1 VSADFG
7 KIFGKALRYA
17 FSFDRILPFFVV
29 DLIIVVSI
37 LVFLNS
43 LVNAMLYFG
52 GDFSSLPLVGQA
64 SVGSFFS
71 TLLIFAIIIIVLVLV
86 QLFFSGAIADNARLS
101 YGKKEQHITSSFA
114 AVKKRYW
121 SILGATILTGLIS
134 SAVNIVPYIGWIISF
149 IVSWFFIFIV
159 QAVIISNKG
168 AVDALKDSYKLFMK
182 NKLDVI
188 VFWLLLAIIGFAIFL
203 IALLPVGIIMLPI
216 ILSAK
221 TLSAMALIKSSMP
234 LILICGVIFAA
245 FLAYMNVF
253 QEAAR
258 TFFYLN
264 VRKK

>member
-1 VSADFG
+1 MSADFG

-17 FSFDRILPFFVV
+17 FSFDRMLPFFVV
-29 DLIIVVSI
+29 DLMLIVSM
-37 LVFLNS
+37 LVFINS

-52 GDFSSLPLVGQA
+52 GDFSSLPLAGQA
-64 SVGSFFS
+64 SVGSFLS
-71 TLLIFAIIIIVLVLV
+71 TLSVFIIIFIVLALV
-86 QLFFSGAIADNARLS
+86 QLFLSGAIADNARLS

-114 AVKKRYW
+114 IVKKRYW
-121 SILGATILTGLIS
+121 SIVGATILTGLIS
-134 SAVNIVPYIGWIISF
+134 FAVNIIPYIGWLISF
-149 IVSWFFIFIV
+149 IVPWFFIFII

-188 VFWLLLAIIGFAIFL
+188 IFWLLLAIIGFAIFL
-203 IALLPVGIIMLPI
+203 IALLPIGIILLPI

-221 TLSAMALIKSSMP
+221 TLSAMALIESSMP
-234 LILICGVIFAA
+234 LILICCVIFSA

-258 TFFYLN
+258 TFFYLG
-264 VRKK
+264 VKKK

>member
-1 VSADFG
+1 MSTDFG

-17 FSFDRILPFFVV
+17 FSFDKMLPFFVI
-29 DLIIVVSI
+29 DLMIVVSI

-43 LVNAMLYFG
+43 LINAALYFG
-52 GDFSSLPLVGQA
+52 GDFSSLPLAGQA
-64 SVGSFFS
+64 SVVSFLS
-71 TLLIFAIIIIVLVLV
+71 TIFVFIIIIIVLAMI

-121 SILGATILTGLIS
+121 SIVGATVLTGLIS
-134 SAVNIVPYIGWIISF
+134 FAVNIVPFIGWLISF

-188 VFWLLLAIIGFAIFL
+188 VFWLLLAIIGFLIFL
-203 IALLPVGIIMLPI
+203 IALVPITIVLLPI
-216 ILSAK
+216 IVSAK

-234 LILICGVIFAA
+234 LILICGVILSA

-264 VRKK
+264 VKKK